1 MKDNPSAPP
10 ARAPQDEILD
20 RRSSQQIQA
29 WIVSHMASLLDV
41 PEAKIDVSRTFE
53 QYGLDSIAAVALL
66 SDLGVWLGQ
75 DLDTN
80 LIDRDAT
87 LASLSAQ
94 LADLVR
100 V

>member
-1 MKDNPSAPP
+1 MKENPQAPS
-10 ARAPQDEILD
+10 ARAPQDEHLA
-20 RRSSQQIQA
+20 RRSSHQIQA
-29 WIVSHMASLLDV
+29 WIVSHMAALLDV
-41 PEAKIDVSRTFE
+41 REAQIDASRTFE

-66 SDLGVWLGQ
+66 SDLGVWLGK

-87 LASLSAQ
+87 IASLSTQ

-100 V
+100 D

>member
-1 MKDNPSAPP
+1 MTDNPSAPP
-10 ARAPQDEILD
+10 ARAPQDEFLD

>member
-1 MKDNPSAPP
+1 MKEISSPPST
-10 ARAPQDEILD
+10 RAPQDLLLD
-20 RRSSQQIQA
+20 RRSSGNIQA

-41 PEAKIDVSRTFE
+41 PEAQIDVSRTFE

-66 SDLGVWLGQ
+66 SDLGVWLGK

-87 LASLSAQ
+87 LESLSTQ

-100 V
+100 S

>member
-1 MKDNPSAPP
+1 MKETPSAPS
-10 ARAPQDEILD
+10 ARAPEDELLD

-41 PEAKIDVSRTFE
+41 PEAQIDSSRTFE

-87 LASLSAQ
+87 LATLSAQ

-100 V
+100 P

>member
-1 MKDNPSAPP
+1 MKETPSPSS
-10 ARAPQDEILD
+10 ARTSHDEFAD
-20 RRSSQQIQA
+20 RRSSRKIQA

-41 PEAKIDVSRTFE
+41 PEAQIDVSRTFE

-66 SDLGVWLGQ
+66 SDLGVWLGK

-87 LASLSAQ
+87 LASLSTQ
-94 LADLVR
+94 IADLVR
-100 V
+100 A

>member
-1 MKDNPSAPP
+1 MNDNPSAPS
-10 ARAPQDEILD
+10 ARPPQDAPVD
-20 RRSSQQIQA
+20 RGSKQQIQA
-29 WIVSHMASLLDV
+29 WIVSHMAALLDV
-41 PEAKIDVSRTFE
+41 PEAQIDVSRTFE

-66 SDLGVWLGQ
+66 SDLGVWLGK

-100 V
+100 G

>member
-1 MKDNPSAPP
+1 MKETPSAPS
-10 ARAPQDEILD
+10 ARAPEDDLLA
-20 RRSSQQIQA
+20 RRSSAQIQA

-41 PEAKIDVSRTFE
+41 PAAQIDPSRTFE

-87 LASLSAQ
+87 IASLSKQ

-100 V
+100 P